1 MKGITAL
8 LRVTHPDRDG
18 WLRLAG
24 RRIYILPTAY
34 GLVFGMLL
42 MLLLIASL
50 NYANNP
56 AFLLTFLLT
65 GIFFQG
71 IFYTWRNLKG
81 VELRWLGAEP
91 VFAGQ
96 TARLHFQLRCP
107 DHDRHALVLS
117 LDGNHPVVTDCRA
130 GSTVT
135 LTLPYPV
142 QRRGRH
148 QPTRLLLE
156 SRYPLGLLRAWA
168 RLEPQ
173 GEFLVWPRP
182 LPHDPPAAEGGR
194 SGHLDGTE
202 TSGGGDFHGPRN
214 YQPGDHPGQILWK
227 ALAAEKGLLVKQFAS
242 GREARRWLDFDALDD
257 PDPEHRLA
265 RLAGAV
271 ERLHATATAYGLR
284 LPGQVIEPGRGEA
297 HRRRC
302 LDALALHE
310 APPP

>member
-182 LPHDPPAAEGGR
+182 LPHDPPAAEGGAPAIWTAPR
-194 SGHLDGTE
+194 PAAAA
-202 TSGGGDFHGPRN
+202 TST
-214 YQPGDHPGQILWK
+214 
-227 ALAAEKGLLVKQFAS
+227 ALATTTRATTPARSS
-242 GREARRWLDFDALDD
+242 GRPWRPRRACWSNSSPA
-257 PDPEHRLA
+257 
-265 RLAGAV
+265 AGKRA
-271 ERLHATATAYGLR
+271 AGSISTPSTTPTPNTAWRAWPAPLNGST
-284 LPGQVIEPGRGEA
+284 P
-297 HRRRC
+297 RRRPTAC
-302 LDALALHE
+302 ACRAR
-310 APPP
+310 